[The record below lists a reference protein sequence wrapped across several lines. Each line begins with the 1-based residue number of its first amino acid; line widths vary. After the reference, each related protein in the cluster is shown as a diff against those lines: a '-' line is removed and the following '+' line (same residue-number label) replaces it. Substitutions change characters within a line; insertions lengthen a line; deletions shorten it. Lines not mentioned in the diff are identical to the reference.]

1 MPGFAM
7 LPLTIGHNPP
17 STRNSELFP
26 LPFGPIPDDP
36 SDTEALHHVC
46 QSKEIFHDMQV
57 LLKASTEPSL
67 LQDEKGTHI
76 EEALIPIYLIQT
88 H

>member
-1 MPGFAM
+1 V
-7 LPLTIGHNPP
+7 L
-17 STRNSELFP
+17 
-26 LPFGPIPDDP
+26 
-36 SDTEALHHVC
+36 C
-46 QSKEIFHDMQV
+46 KEIFHDIQE

-76 EEALIPIYLIQT
+76 EEALIPIFLIET